1 MADKV
6 VPNTEPRISADSHM
20 AEPVDLWQE
29 RMPAKYKDRAFSWPG
44 QRIGSGQYRR
54 EGGWEPA
61 PRLKDMAAD
70 GVVADVLY
78 PTRAKS
84 AFRLDY
90 EPEISEAA
98 ARVYNDWL
106 IEFCSEAPDRLWG
119 QALLPLFNIENAIEE
134 MERCKKAGFVGV
146 TTWMVPPDGL
156 RFGSEHYDRF
166 WAAAQDMEMPVSMHI
181 NNGYGPYAEASAE
194 TRTRNEWNRLD
205 ELTFTAAGHK
215 KIAADMLTDIIC
227 SGVLER
233 YPRLKIIVA
242 EAEVGWIPFWLEEMD
257 KRQRRHNS
265 LPLLP
270 SEYFYR
276 QCYATFADDPV
287 RRVPALPLGREQL
300 PLGQRLP
307 TPRRRRYVAVLRS
320 GHRPRPRPPRRCDA
334 GEGAPREHRQTC
346 TASRSPS
353 SCPSRPTTPQW
364 KSGAKSAP
372 PTTQD
377 RVGGIGTASDEG
389 EQL

>member
-194 TRTRNEWNRLD
+194 VRTRNEWNRLD

-227 SGVLER
+227 TGVLER

-287 RRVPALPLGREQL
+287 GGFLLSRWGENSFLWANDYPHPGVGDTWLYSGAVIARDLGHLGDAARAKVLRESTANLYGKPIPELMPVPADDPSMEEWREERA
-300 PLGQRLP
+300 P
-307 TPRRRRYVAVLRS
+307 YY
-320 GHRPRPRPPRRCDA
+320 A
-334 GEGAPREHRQTC
+334 GIA
-346 TASRSPS
+346 
-353 SCPSRPTTPQW
+353 
-364 KSGAKSAP
+364 
-372 PTTQD
+372 
-377 RVGGIGTASDEG
+377 
-389 EQL
+389 